1 MSCSETRAVEALY
14 DGRLPPEEGEAL
26 RLHLV
31 TCAVCSNE
39 AARFERLSSNLAA
52 LPEPEPSKERVDAG
66 RRRLLDSARRL
77 GQKPSIPVGRMAGFA
92 LAACAAVM
100 AASFGLERAKLRSH
114 EPVAGQAAAAASELV
129 LTLTPT
135 AGTTWSR
142 ASSTRAETVHLADG
156 ELGVEV
162 SRHGSGRRL
171 LITLPDGELEDVGT
185 VFSVEVHAGKTRAV
199 SVSQGR
205 VALRLRGRRELLLS
219 AGESF
224 HAPDEEAARAAS
236 TPAPSTSDPSTPAAS
251 EPAPNASGTNANGT
265 SASATHP
272 AANTRSSS
280 RPTSTN
286 DEAHAC
292 PSAALFQDGVQA
304 FKRGEYTTA
313 ATLLDRFSSACGRG
327 SHGEDAAYLR
337 MVALARAGRRADA
350 RAQAAAYLS
359 AFPNGFRRKEAEKL
373 VAAP

>member
-52 LPEPEPSKERVDAG
+52 LPEPDPSKERVDAG

-100 AASFGLERAKLRSH
+100 AASFGLERARLRSH
-114 EPVAGQAAAAASELV
+114 ELVAGQAAAAAASELV
-129 LTLTPT
+129 LTLTPA

-142 ASSTRAETVHLADG
+142 ASSERAETVHLADG

-171 LITLPDGELEDVGT
+171 LVTLPDGELEDVGT

-205 VALRLRGRRELLLS
+205 VALRLRGRSELLLS

-224 HAPDEEAARAAS
+224 HAPDEEAGR
-236 TPAPSTSDPSTPAAS
+236 APSTPPPSTSGTSTPAAS
-251 EPAPNASGTNANGT
+251 EPAPNGT
-265 SASATHP
+265 SATHQ
-272 AANTRSSS
+272 ATRSGA

-327 SHGEDAAYLR
+327 NHGEDAAYLR
-337 MVALARAGRRADA
+337 MVALARAGRRVDA